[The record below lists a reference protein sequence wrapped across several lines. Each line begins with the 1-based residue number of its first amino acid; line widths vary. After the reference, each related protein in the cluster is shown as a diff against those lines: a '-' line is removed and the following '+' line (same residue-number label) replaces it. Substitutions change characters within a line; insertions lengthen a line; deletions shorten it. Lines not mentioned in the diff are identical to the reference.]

1 MNMKKTLAMDLKYL
15 KGIKFHGYLILR
27 LEKNYI
33 LRVFDVAIWQLQKI
47 SMVFNFAISV
57 KI

>member
-1 MNMKKTLAMDLKYL
+1 MKRTLAMDLKYL
-15 KGIKFHGYLILR
+15 KGIKFHGYSILR

-33 LRVFDVAIWQLQKI
+33 LRVFDVAICQLQKI
-47 SMVFNFAISV
+47 SMVFNFAMSV